1 MKYGYA
7 RVSTQEQ
14 NTGLQVASLS
24 ELGCERVYQENVS
37 GKNAQ
42 RPELVRL
49 LNDVVEGDVV
59 YVMKLDRLAR
69 NTRDALSIA
78 DELKARGVGLVCMD
92 LGQTDINSDI
102 GRVIYTVIAAVG
114 EFERKR
120 ILERTNEGK
129 RAAKERG
136 VTFGPKP
143 DEALHNRIRE
153 LYEGGMNKLAIS
165 KELSISRTTV
175 HNVLKVAD

>member
-14 NTGLQVASLS
+14 NTGIQVAALT
-24 ELGCERVYQENVS
+24 ELGCERVYQENIS

-49 LNDVVEGDVV
+49 LADVKEGDTVV
-59 YVMKLDRLAR
+59 VMKLDRLAR

-78 DELKARGVGLVCMD
+78 DELKAKGVGLVCMD

-129 RAAKERG
+129 KAAKERG
-136 VTFGPKP
+136 VVFGPKP
-143 DEALHNRIRE
+143 DEALHTRIRE

-175 HNVLKVAD
+175 HKVLN

>member
-14 NTGLQVASLS
+14 NTGIQVTALT
-24 ELGCERVYQENVS
+24 ELGCERVYHENIS

-49 LNDVVEGDVV
+49 LADVQEGYTVV
-59 YVMKLDRLAR
+59 VMKLDRLAR

-78 DELKARGVGLVCMD
+78 DELKAKGVGLVCMD

-129 RAAKERG
+129 KAAKERG
-136 VTFGPKP
+136 VVFGPKP
-143 DEALHNRIRE
+143 DEALHTRIRE

-175 HNVLKVAD
+175 HKVLN